1 MFYAT
6 GTVGTPFSLFR
17 VTASHLSHERFQR
30 ASRHSAKNDSR
41 PSSHKMS
48 ASRLDLDDTSFKLE
62 YIFYAIVGLV
72 LVSVAGGALAA
83 YLMDTEE
90 RAEYIR
96 DHPLPGKK
104 KARKNE

>member
-1 MFYAT
+1 
-6 GTVGTPFSLFR
+6 
-17 VTASHLSHERFQR
+17 
-30 ASRHSAKNDSR
+30 
-41 PSSHKMS
+41 MS

-83 YLMDTEE
+83 YLMDTPE
-90 RAEYIR
+90 RAEFIR